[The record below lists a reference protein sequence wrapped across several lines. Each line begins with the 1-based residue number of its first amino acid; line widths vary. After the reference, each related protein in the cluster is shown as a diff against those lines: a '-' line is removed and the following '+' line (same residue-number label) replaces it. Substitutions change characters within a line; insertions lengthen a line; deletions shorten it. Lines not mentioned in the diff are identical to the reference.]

1 MKYLNKLFYKV
12 RTRAQYII
20 IKISI
25 EINNILLYNVN
36 TIVNR

>member
-1 MKYLNKLFYKV
+1 MKYLNKLFYTF

-36 TIVNR
+36 TTVNG